1 MDFTNY
7 PNIALIDAKLG
18 GAKQSFA
25 NKKAYAKAEEAWMR
39 LGQNGIAQINYEAPQ
54 AVQVLSAFVMP
65 SAVVCMEMRVLN
77 VIPVSDII
85 WVYGDVVKSS
95 VNFIPTDKTHSLRLV
110 TRTGEVHTLGS
121 KITLA
126 LSKKDITGDAINQI
140 APVLSQKRPGIFFGY
155 SDELANA
162 VKQNFQSVVNAVDER
177 CYNALQNNN
186 TYGNIAN

>member
-18 GAKQSFA
+18 GSKQSFA
-25 NKKAYAKAEEAWMR
+25 NKKAYAKADEAWMR
-39 LGQNGIAQINYEAPQ
+39 LGQDGIAQINYEAPQ

-65 SAVVCMEMRVLN
+65 SAVVCMEYRILN

-85 WVYGDVVKSS
+85 WVYGQVIKNSM
-95 VNFIPTDKTHSLRLV
+95 NFIPTYKEHFVRLM

-121 KITLA
+121 KTTMA
-126 LSKKDITGDAINQI
+126 LSKKDITGDAINLI

-162 VKQNFQSVVNAVDER
+162 VQQNFQSVVNAVDER

-186 TYGNIAN
+186 AYGNISN